1 MPSARRANVPAK
13 RSAAAAKRPATPVR
27 RPSRFRFI
35 SDTIAEMKKVTWL
48 TRRETAYLT
57 GLVLLVAIS
66 AGIVLGL
73 IDLGFS
79 SLVSTFLIGG

>member
-1 MPSARRANVPAK
+1 MPSSRRSNVPAK
-13 RSAAAAKRPATPVR
+13 RAVAAAKRPAVTAR

-35 SDTIAEMKKVTWL
+35 ADTISEMKKVTWL

-57 GLVLLVAIS
+57 GLVLLVSIT

-79 SLVSTFLIGG
+79 GLVNTLLLGD

>member
-1 MPSARRANVPAK
+1 MPSSRRSSAATKKSVAQARRPVV
-13 RSAAAAKRPATPVR
+13 AAK

-35 SDTIAEMKKVTWL
+35 TDTISEMKKVTWL

-57 GLVLLVAIS
+57 GLVLLVSIT
-66 AGIVLGL
+66 AGVVLGL

-79 SLVSTFLIGG
+79 SLVDTLLLGG

>member
-1 MPSARRANVPAK
+1 MPSSRRSNTPAK
-13 RSAAAAKRPATPVR
+13 GSVTPTKRPAAPAR

-35 SDTIAEMKKVTWL
+35 PDTISEMKKVTWL

-66 AGIVLGL
+66 AGVILGL

-79 SLVSTFLIGG
+79 SLVSTFLLGG

>member
-1 MPSARRANVPAK
+1 
-13 RSAAAAKRPATPVR
+13 
-27 RPSRFRFI
+27 
-35 SDTIAEMKKVTWL
+35 MKKVTWL
-48 TRRETAYLT
+48 SRREIAYLT

-79 SLVSTFLIGG
+79 ELVSRLLLGG

>member
-1 MPSARRANVPAK
+1 MPSARRSNASAK
-13 RSAAAAKRPATPVR
+13 RSVAQVRRAAASAR

-35 SDTIAEMKKVTWL
+35 TDTISEMKKVTWL

-57 GLVLLVAIS
+57 GLVLIVAIS

-79 SLVSTFLIGG
+79 SLVDTFLIGG

>member
-1 MPSARRANVPAK
+1 MPSARRSNTPAK
-13 RSAAAAKRPATPVR
+13 RSATSAKRPAAPAR

-35 SDTIAEMKKVTWL
+35 SDTLAEMKKVTWL

-66 AGIVLGL
+66 AGVVLGL

-79 SLVSTFLIGG
+79 SLVNTLLLGG

>member
-1 MPSARRANVPAK
+1 
-13 RSAAAAKRPATPVR
+13 
-27 RPSRFRFI
+27 
-35 SDTIAEMKKVTWL
+35 MKKVTWL

-66 AGIVLGL
+66 AGVVLGL

-79 SLVSTFLIGG
+79 SLVSTLLLGG

>member
-1 MPSARRANVPAK
+1 MPSARRSNASAK
-13 RSAAAAKRPATPVR
+13 RSVAQARRAAASAR

-35 SDTIAEMKKVTWL
+35 TDTISEMKKVTWL

-57 GLVLLVAIS
+57 GLVLIVAIS

-79 SLVSTFLIGG
+79 SLVDTFLIGG

>member
-1 MPSARRANVPAK
+1 MPSAK
-13 RSAAAAKRPATPVR
+13 RSSTSTKRPAAPAR

-35 SDTIAEMKKVTWL
+35 TDTIAEMRKVTWL
-48 TRRETAYLT
+48 TRREAAYLT

-66 AGIVLGL
+66 MGVILGL

-79 SLVSTFLIGG
+79 SLVNKLLLGG

>member
-1 MPSARRANVPAK
+1 MPSARRSNASAK
-13 RSAAAAKRPATPVR
+13 RSVAQARRAAASAR

-35 SDTIAEMKKVTWL
+35 TDTISEMKKVTWL

-79 SLVSTFLIGG
+79 GLVDTFLIGG

>member
-1 MPSARRANVPAK
+1 MPSVRRSNTPTK
-13 RSAAAAKRPATPVR
+13 RSATPARRPVTPAR

-35 SDTIAEMKKVTWL
+35 TDTISEMRKVTWL

-66 AGIVLGL
+66 AGVVLGL

-79 SLVSTFLIGG
+79 ELVNRLLLGG

>member
-1 MPSARRANVPAK
+1 
-13 RSAAAAKRPATPVR
+13 
-27 RPSRFRFI
+27 
-35 SDTIAEMKKVTWL
+35 MKKVTWL
-48 TRRETAYLT
+48 TRRETVYLT

-79 SLVSTFLIGG
+79 SLVNTLLLGG

>member
-13 RSAAAAKRPATPVR
+13 RSAAAAKRPATPAR

-35 SDTIAEMKKVTWL
+35 SDTISEMKKVTWL
-48 TRRETAYLT
+48 SKRETAYLT

>member
-1 MPSARRANVPAK
+1 MPSARRSNTPAK
-13 RSAAAAKRPATPVR
+13 RSATPAKRPAAPAR

-35 SDTIAEMKKVTWL
+35 ADTIAEMKKVTWL

-66 AGIVLGL
+66 AGVVLGL

-79 SLVSTFLIGG
+79 SLVNTLLLGG

>member
-1 MPSARRANVPAK
+1 MPSARRSNTPAK
-13 RSAAAAKRPATPVR
+13 RSATPAKRPAAPAR

-35 SDTIAEMKKVTWL
+35 ADTLAEMKKVTWL

-57 GLVLLVAIS
+57 GLVLIVAIS
-66 AGIVLGL
+66 AGVVLGL

-79 SLVSTFLIGG
+79 SLVNTLLLGG

>member
-1 MPSARRANVPAK
+1 MPSAK
-13 RSAAAAKRPATPVR
+13 RLKASAKRPTAPVK

-35 SDTIAEMKKVTWL
+35 TDTVAEMRKVTWL
-48 TRRETAYLT
+48 KPREWAYLT

-79 SLVSTFLIGG
+79 TLVSKLLFGG

>member
-13 RSAAAAKRPATPVR
+13 RSAAAAKRPATPAR

-35 SDTIAEMKKVTWL
+35 SDTISEMKKVTWL

-57 GLVLLVAIS
+57 GLVLIVAIS